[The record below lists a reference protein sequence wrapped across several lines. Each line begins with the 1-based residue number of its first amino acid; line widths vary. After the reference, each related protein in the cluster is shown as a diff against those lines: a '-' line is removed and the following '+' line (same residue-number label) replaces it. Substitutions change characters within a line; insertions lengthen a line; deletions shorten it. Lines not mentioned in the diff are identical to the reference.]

1 MADLRLLLSPKCPA
15 MKQILFPTDFS
26 TVSANAFLY
35 AQELAQKLHA
45 ELRVIHVYH
54 PTVDAANPYLNM
66 PTPDLAELKEKY
78 LQQFVNKYQLA
89 VPDGSAT
96 PAPIATELHLG
107 VPVDEIIRLSANA
120 DLLIM
125 STRGESNVVRRLFG
139 SVTTAVARRAQ
150 CPTLLIPPEAR
161 FTDIS
166 QLLFAT
172 DYAGHDETLLRKS
185 LRLWRPLYPKMVHFV
200 HVSYHD
206 SMDYAIADARFEEI
220 VQEETP
226 EIGLLKA
233 EVQCERPLQGILD
246 YAQDNRI
253 DVIIMG
259 TIRRNF
265 FEQLFHHSTTKG
277 AILESNRPILIGHLE

>member
-1 MADLRLLLSPKCPA
+1 
-15 MKQILFPTDFS
+15 MKRILFPTDLS

-35 AQELAQKLHA
+35 AQELAQKLNA
-45 ELRVIHVYH
+45 ELQVIHVYH
-54 PTVDAANPYLNM
+54 PTVDAANPYLNI

-78 LQQFVNKYQLA
+78 LQQFVDKHQLA
-89 VPDGSAT
+89 TADGCAT
-96 PAPIATELHLG
+96 TSTITTALQLG
-107 VPVDEIIRLSANA
+107 VPVDEIVRLSANA
-120 DLLIM
+120 DLLVM

-150 CPTLLIPPEAR
+150 CPTLLVPPDAQ

-166 QLLFAT
+166 QLLFTT
-172 DYAGHDETLLRKS
+172 DYAEHDEALLRKS

-206 SMDYAIADARFEEI
+206 STDYSIADARFEEI

-233 EVQCERPLQGILD
+233 EVQCENPVEGILD
-246 YAQDNRI
+246 YAEDNRI

-259 TIRRNF
+259 TTRRSF

-277 AILESNRPILIGHLE
+277 TILRATRPILIGHLEQVNT